1 MTDEQIIK
9 NLECCMESEC
19 DNCQYQYD
27 TACKEYIFHDC
38 LSLIHNLMNKNK
50 ALQHYYDECL
60 KDLKNANAEIE
71 RLEETKNRLSYNLQA
86 VLDERADHSE
96 AVKEFAERYE
106 RYLLSQ
112 LTSAS
117 LDKKEWIN
125 FCLEE
130 LDNLKKEMVGE
141 G

>member
-60 KDLKNANAEIE
+60 KDLKNANAEVE
-71 RLEETKNRLSYNLQA
+71 RLNKAIDNYETCLEKIETIKA
-86 VLDERADHSE
+86 E
-96 AVKEFAERYE
+96 AVKDFANLAIKKIYE
-106 RYLLSQ
+106 NVTPIPQQRYLV
-112 LTSAS
+112 
-117 LDKKEWIN
+117 KMCI
-125 FCLEE
+125 EE
-130 LDNLKKEMVGE
+130 IENTKKEMVGE
-141 G
+141 MDV